1 MKLEHVTFT
10 GLDEHT
16 DLNRLEDIQE
26 KYPYAE
32 FGVLMSYNWSKNGNR
47 YPKLNPFLYKL
58 YARGLNLSAHICGQ
72 MARDVAAGKMDKIY
86 KEMCHMSPLF
96 NRCQLNIKVP
106 DNIFNLRSMRPFT
119 IQLKEVILQM
129 KSLDVLKWWET
140 EILCGGIMPGIS
152 YLIDG
157 SGGKGVDNNLE
168 IYPYSDITV
177 GYAGGFNPSNV
188 EEKLRKI
195 YDSGNTGKFWIDM
208 ESGVRTDDD
217 WLDLDKVEEVLKIC
231 DPIIK
236 EYKQYESTK

>member
-1 MKLEHVTFT
+1 MKLEHITFT

-16 DLNRLEDIQE
+16 DLDRLEGIQE
-26 KYPYAE
+26 TYPYAE

-47 YPKLNPFLYKL
+47 YPKLEPFLYEL
-58 YARGLNLSAHICGQ
+58 DCRGLNLSAHICGQ
-72 MARDVAAGKMDKIY
+72 MARDVAAGKMDKVY
-86 KEMCHMSPLF
+86 EEMCFMTPLF
-96 NRCQLNIKVP
+96 SRCQLNISVAS
-106 DNIFNLRSMRPFT
+106 NAFNLRSMRPFT
-119 IQLKEVILQM
+119 VQLEEVILQM
-129 KSLDVLKWWET
+129 KSLDELMWWKGD
-140 EILCGGIMPGIS
+140 ILDGGNMPGIS

-157 SGGKGVDNNLE
+157 SGGRGLDTNLE
-168 IYPYSDITV
+168 IYPHSDITV

-231 DPIIK
+231 DPIIR
-236 EYKQYESTK
+236 EYEQV

>member
-16 DLNRLEDIQE
+16 DLNRLEDIQG

-47 YPKLNPFLYKL
+47 YPKLDPFLYEL

-72 MARDVAAGKMDKIY
+72 MARDVAAGKMDEIY
-86 KEMCHMSPLF
+86 KEMCYMSPLF
-96 NRCQLNIKVP
+96 NRCQLNIRVP
-106 DNIFNLRSMRPFT
+106 DNVFNLRSMRPFT

-129 KSLDVLKWWET
+129 KSLDELKWWET
-140 EILCGGIMPGIS
+140 EILGGGNMPGIS

-157 SGGKGVDNNLE
+157 SGGKGIDTKLE

-217 WLDLDKVEEVLKIC
+217 WFDLDKVEEVLKIC

-236 EYKQYESTK
+236 ENVTIMEI